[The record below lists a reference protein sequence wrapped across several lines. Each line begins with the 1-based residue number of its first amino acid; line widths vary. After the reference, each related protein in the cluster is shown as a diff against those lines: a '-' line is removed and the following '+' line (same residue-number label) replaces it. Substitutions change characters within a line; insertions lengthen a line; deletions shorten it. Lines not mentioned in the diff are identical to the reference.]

1 MSKNKSAFAIA
12 LFLMASMTVTLI
24 SLPVANAHDPP
35 QNITTWAYIAV
46 ANDPIGVDQTQII
59 VFWPNLIPP
68 TAKGA
73 YGDRYK
79 WTVEITTPNGD
90 KETLGPI
97 TSDPVGGAF
106 TSYTPTQ
113 VGTYTAVATMADCLL
128 TGLPLYP
135 GGMSQQ
141 SGVAYWGDTVLGDT
155 SEPVE
160 FTVQEEP
167 ITAWPEAP
175 LPTEFWTRPINNMNR
190 DWYVLASNYLSRTA
204 SQWPLGASGGTTSP
218 FSLGT
223 GPETAHILWSKP
235 AWYGGVMDARYS
247 ELGYQTS
254 HYDGISFS
262 PPIIINGVI
271 YYNHYAQPKI
281 GWHAISL
288 YTGEELFFHN
298 TTGPV
303 NYALRSDSSGAI
315 LQEMLS
321 FGQVLSYESPNEH
334 GGRPY
339 LWSTYG
345 PGMPVGS
352 PSHGGNRWRNNNETW
367 MMFDAS
373 TGNWLLDV
381 ANVSTLGTQVYGKDG
396 SILYYNIGTSMYGQR
411 NLNNVQ
417 RLTVWNSTHAIEEGY
432 GINSSMHMRNYYWC
446 WRPFLNMTFDGTMGF
461 STNITL
467 STPVTGSIR
476 AVRQDEFIIGGTSG
490 SNSEA
495 DGITEGH
502 LWCISLKRGEE
513 GKLLWDRAFTPPKS
527 TEPNPSEVYSAGISG
542 PTVYVEDGVFVFSE
556 RLTRRWWGYSLD
568 TGKLLW
574 GPTPSEIQMHY
585 YGMGA
590 TAYQGLLLSNGGG
603 MSASQI
609 YAYNMTTGELE
620 WTYIPKQENFESPY
634 GNYPLSISAIVDG
647 KIYTSSSE
655 HSPTQPL
662 WRGSRIRCIN
672 ASNGEEIW
680 TINNWGGVAPADGLL
695 VSYNAYDGQ
704 IYCYGKGPSATTIMA
719 SPEVSIQGSSVLIKG
734 TVNDAS
740 PGTEQLAQDLRF
752 PSGVPAISDDYMSA
766 WMEYLYMQQEK
777 PKDPEGVEVVLETL
791 DPNGNFYEIGR
802 TTSDAT
808 GMYSYAFTPE
818 VPGLYTLIAT
828 FKGSGAYYG
837 SAIETAI
844 NVEEAPQATPTAP
857 PPEPSVADVYFVP
870 GIIGVI
876 IAIVAVGLIMVLML
890 RKR

>member
-1 MSKNKSAFAIA
+1 MSNDKSAVAIA
-12 LFLMASMTVTLI
+12 LFLMATIAVTLI
-24 SLPVANAHDPP
+24 SLPITNAHDPP

-46 ANDPIGVDQTQII
+46 TNDPIGVDQTLVI

-79 WTVEITTPNGD
+79 WTVEITKPNGD

-113 VGTYTAVATMADCLL
+113 VGNYTAVAIMADCVLN
-128 TGLPLYP
+128 GLPYYP
-135 GGMSQQ
+135 GGVSEQ

-167 ITAWPEAP
+167 ISDWPEAP
-175 LPTEFWTRPINNMNR
+175 LPTEFWTRPLNNMNR
-190 DWYVLASNYLSRTA
+190 DWYVLASNYLAGSA
-204 SQWPLGASGGTTSP
+204 HQWPLGASGGTTSP

-223 GPETAHILWSKP
+223 GPETGHILWTKP
-235 AWYGGVMDARYS
+235 AWYGGTMDARYS

-262 PPIIINGVI
+262 PPLIINGVL

-345 PGMPVGS
+345 PGMPTGS
-352 PSHGGNRWRNNNETW
+352 PSSGGNRWPNNNETW

-373 TGNWLLDV
+373 TGNWLLNV

-411 NLNNVQ
+411 NLNSVQ

-446 WRPFLNMTFDGTMGF
+446 WRPFLNMTFDGTLGF

-476 AVRQDEFIIGGTSG
+476 AIRQDEFIIGGTSG

-513 GKLLWDRAFTPPKS
+513 GKLLWDREFTPPKS

-556 RLTRRWWGYSLD
+556 RLTRQWWGYSLD

-585 YGMGA
+585 YGMSA
-590 TAYQGLLLSNGGG
+590 TTYQGLLLSNGGG
-603 MSASQI
+603 MSASQL

-634 GNYPLSISAIVDG
+634 GNYPLSIASIVDG

-680 TINNWGGVAPADGLL
+680 TINNWGSVKAADGFL
-695 VSYNAYDGQ
+695 VNYNAYDGQ
-704 IYCYGKGPSATTIMA
+704 IYCFGKGPSATTIMA
-719 SPEVSIQGSSVLIKG
+719 SPEVSIHGSSVLIKG

-740 PGTEQLAQDLRF
+740 PGTEQLVQDLRF
-752 PSGVPAISDDYMSA
+752 PNGVPAISDEDMSA

-777 PKDPEGVEVVLETL
+777 PKDLEGVEVVLETL

-802 TTSDAT
+802 TTSDAS

-818 VPGLYTLIAT
+818 VPGLYTIIAT

-837 SAIETAI
+837 SAMETAI

-857 PPEPSVADVYFVP
+857 PPEPSMADLYFMP

-876 IAIVAVGLIMVLML
+876 IAIVAVGLVLVLIL

>member
-1 MSKNKSAFAIA
+1 MSKNKSAVAIA
-12 LFLMASMTVTLI
+12 LFLMATIAVTLI
-24 SLPVANAHDPP
+24 SLPITNAHDPP

-46 ANDPIGVDQTQII
+46 TNDPIGVDQTLVI

-79 WTVEITTPNGD
+79 WTVEITKPNGD

-352 PSHGGNRWRNNNETW
+352 PSHGGNRWRNN
-367 MMFDAS
+367 S
-373 TGNWLLDV
+373 QLVV
-381 ANVSTLGTQVYGKDG
+381 AL
-396 SILYYNIGTSMYGQR
+396 
-411 NLNNVQ
+411 
-417 RLTVWNSTHAIEEGY
+417 
-432 GINSSMHMRNYYWC
+432 
-446 WRPFLNMTFDGTMGF
+446 
-461 STNITL
+461 
-467 STPVTGSIR
+467 
-476 AVRQDEFIIGGTSG
+476 
-490 SNSEA
+490 
-495 DGITEGH
+495 
-502 LWCISLKRGEE
+502 
-513 GKLLWDRAFTPPKS
+513 
-527 TEPNPSEVYSAGISG
+527 
-542 PTVYVEDGVFVFSE
+542 
-556 RLTRRWWGYSLD
+556 
-568 TGKLLW
+568 
-574 GPTPSEIQMHY
+574 
-585 YGMGA
+585 
-590 TAYQGLLLSNGGG
+590 
-603 MSASQI
+603 
-609 YAYNMTTGELE
+609 
-620 WTYIPKQENFESPY
+620 
-634 GNYPLSISAIVDG
+634 
-647 KIYTSSSE
+647 
-655 HSPTQPL
+655 
-662 WRGSRIRCIN
+662 
-672 ASNGEEIW
+672 
-680 TINNWGGVAPADGLL
+680 
-695 VSYNAYDGQ
+695 
-704 IYCYGKGPSATTIMA
+704 
-719 SPEVSIQGSSVLIKG
+719 
-734 TVNDAS
+734 
-740 PGTEQLAQDLRF
+740 
-752 PSGVPAISDDYMSA
+752 
-766 WMEYLYMQQEK
+766 
-777 PKDPEGVEVVLETL
+777 
-791 DPNGNFYEIGR
+791 
-802 TTSDAT
+802 
-808 GMYSYAFTPE
+808 
-818 VPGLYTLIAT
+818 
-828 FKGSGAYYG
+828 
-837 SAIETAI
+837 
-844 NVEEAPQATPTAP
+844 
-857 PPEPSVADVYFVP
+857 
-870 GIIGVI
+870 
-876 IAIVAVGLIMVLML
+876 
-890 RKR
+890 